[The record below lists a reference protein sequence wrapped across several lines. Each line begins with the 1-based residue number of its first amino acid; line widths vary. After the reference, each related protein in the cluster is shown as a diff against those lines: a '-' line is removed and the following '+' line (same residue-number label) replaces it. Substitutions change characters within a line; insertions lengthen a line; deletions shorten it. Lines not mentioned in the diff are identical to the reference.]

1 MGDDDK
7 MPFYALG
14 TNLAMQ
20 VGGQGNFKTLLE
32 EDELDVVL
40 EAFCENLKGTATLD
54 ARDVLTKYGQQLN
67 GILQERTNS
76 IVDRVKKDGEEFTAN
91 FLDCNEEAVKTDSGL
106 IYCPMIEGDG
116 DQPELSNTVEVHYHG
131 TLTDGTVFDSSV
143 DRGQTISFPLGGVIK
158 GWQEGLAMMK
168 VGGKATLVILQDDAV
183 SFANCQADEDDDAE
197 EAEEDDAVDTS
208 WYTYDIKEADDIA
221 QVCVALN
228 ALDAETL
235 ESTGHIYDEQS
246 SGSWYT
252 RNRKGSIVYSD
263 DEPEGLSGGIVAL
276 IVISVAAVV
285 GGAAFLA
292 FKKSEKPV
300 EADYQGGAM
309 S

>member
-1 MGDDDK
+1 MLHYRTKAIIMTVLSGLLQSRTARGFSALASRSGNVVARTSTPTTTSRFMSSEDSVGPMPYDDDK

-168 VGGKATLVILQDDAV
+168 VGGKATLVIPADLGYGDAGSGDTIPPGATLKFEVELFKV
-183 SFANCQADEDDDAE
+183 S
-197 EAEEDDAVDTS
+197 
-208 WYTYDIKEADDIA
+208 
-221 QVCVALN
+221 
-228 ALDAETL
+228 
-235 ESTGHIYDEQS
+235 
-246 SGSWYT
+246 
-252 RNRKGSIVYSD
+252 
-263 DEPEGLSGGIVAL
+263 
-276 IVISVAAVV
+276 
-285 GGAAFLA
+285 
-292 FKKSEKPV
+292 
-300 EADYQGGAM
+300 
-309 S
+309 

>member
-1 MGDDDK
+1 MFYYNFANTTKAIIFVMSICRAARGFSNVASRSRLLSAVNFIAARATTSKSASSSASVQTTKLQTSRFLSSSSSNDDDVGPMPYDDDK

-40 EAFCENLKGTATLD
+40 EAFCENLKGTATQD
-54 ARDVLTKYGQQLN
+54 ARAVLTKYGQQLN

-76 IVDRVKKDGEEFTAN
+76 IVDRVKKDGDEFIAN

-106 IYCPMIEGDG
+106 VYYPMTEGDG
-116 DQPELSNTVEVHYHG
+116 KQPELSNTVEVHYHG

-168 VGGKATLVILQDDAV
+168 EGGKATLVIPSDLAYGDAGSGDTIPPGATLKFEVELFKV
-183 SFANCQADEDDDAE
+183 S
-197 EAEEDDAVDTS
+197 
-208 WYTYDIKEADDIA
+208 
-221 QVCVALN
+221 
-228 ALDAETL
+228 
-235 ESTGHIYDEQS
+235 
-246 SGSWYT
+246 
-252 RNRKGSIVYSD
+252 
-263 DEPEGLSGGIVAL
+263 
-276 IVISVAAVV
+276 
-285 GGAAFLA
+285 
-292 FKKSEKPV
+292 
-300 EADYQGGAM
+300 
-309 S
+309 